1 MLKSYA
7 SPHLNNGT
15 PVYREEKIHKALS
28 GTIKTERN
36 DQKIEVSI
44 LANFMTFFFMIRIGQ
59 PNIYS
64 H

>member
-15 PVYREEKIHKALS
+15 PVYREEKIHKALP

-44 LANFMTFFFMIRIGQ
+44 LANFMTLFF
-59 PNIYS
+59 S
-64 H
+64 